1 MTRVQRAWLQ
11 NRGKVMQNGNLCM
24 LVSVIYFLAVR
35 IIWCRL
41 VLDSSPCLCIE
52 KKTNHSRFI
61 PNTVQTW
68 VMLTCLHPKHSVYH
82 LKMCPFSIHLGKS
95 VFRIIL
101 RHSKR
106 AYCYLGCSA
115 TLQKLFIV
123 IRTLLSPE
131 VICFLLFGKINSSSH
146 LLLPATTL

>member
-11 NRGKVMQNGNLCM
+11 NRGKVMQNGNLSM
-24 LVSVIYFLAVR
+24 LVSVIYFSCCQDYLMQT
-35 IIWCRL
+35 
-41 VLDSSPCLCIE
+41 CLRFLTLFVYW
-52 KKTNHSRFI
+52 KKKKHSRFI
-61 PNTVQTW
+61 PNTVQSW

-106 AYCYLGCSA
+106 AYCYLGCSE
-115 TLQKLFIV
+115 TLQKIFIV